1 MTLETGLSD
10 REENM
15 WRFAEESLWFMEPV
29 LGELENG

>member
-15 WRFAEESLWFMEPV
+15 WRFAEESLLFMERI
-29 LGELENG
+29 LGEAG